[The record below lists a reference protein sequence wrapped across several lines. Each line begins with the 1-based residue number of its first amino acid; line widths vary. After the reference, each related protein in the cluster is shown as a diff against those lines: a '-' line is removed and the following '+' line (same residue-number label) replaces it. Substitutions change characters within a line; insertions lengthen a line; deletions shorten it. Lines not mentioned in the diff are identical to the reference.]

1 MTCTPPLM
9 LAAIVAVI
17 AAMLAGLILWPLVA
31 TLLAERLE
39 PTEAERQ
46 QDDAA
51 IDSVRA
57 ALETARREDAA

>member
-1 MTCTPPLM
+1 MTCTPQLM

-31 TLLAERLE
+31 TLLE

>member
-1 MTCTPPLM
+1 MTCTPQLM

>member
-1 MTCTPPLM
+1 MTCTPHLM

-31 TLLAERLE
+31 TLLAERME